1 MNKKV
6 HMILIFTALI
16 LVCLPSF
23 AWEKIITIPYFST
36 PAGFSYYMG
45 PAAAKMIFESP
56 LINSDPGYVVKTQDE
71 LWSFINTHND
81 PAWTAIYPGNHTDPI
96 AMRECLK
103 EYDTRAGFTYV
114 IFDTSLYSAEI
125 SQKIVFTLDHYSV
138 PPAVPIDGGL
148 NWVAVFGVQ
157 TDVDPSSGPY
167 TIDYFIINDPR
178 DPILGNN
185 RYIGYTAWE
194 NSGAASVFKHITTP
208 NPYPDNMK
216 KLAICDPKPLE
227 PLKLKAP
234 ILEKRRLTL
243 LSPEEART
251 AALKLLTKYRLITKP
266 DFKSAQ
272 DRLKGSKPILV
283 KRNTGGI
290 KSDYYIVPLV
300 DKRTISNKM
309 IYGAILID
317 AYSGAFL
324 EASCAQ
330 KPFPYSYLDL
340 PQSQARN
347 MFIKK
352 IQEQEGI
359 LEKDIQAEI
368 PTLIWE
374 PGLSVNPYFP
384 VWETSTTIRGITTVR
399 HLDFDNNISP
409 LFHKKAAN
417 K

>member
-1 MNKKV
+1 
-6 HMILIFTALI
+6 
-16 LVCLPSF
+16 
-23 AWEKIITIPYFST
+23 
-36 PAGFSYYMG
+36 
-45 PAAAKMIFESP
+45 
-56 LINSDPGYVVKTQDE
+56 
-71 LWSFINTHND
+71 
-81 PAWTAIYPGNHTDPI
+81 
-96 AMRECLK
+96 
-103 EYDTRAGFTYV
+103 
-114 IFDTSLYSAEI
+114 
-125 SQKIVFTLDHYSV
+125 
-138 PPAVPIDGGL
+138 
-148 NWVAVFGVQ
+148 
-157 TDVDPSSGPY
+157 
-167 TIDYFIINDPR
+167 
-178 DPILGNN
+178 
-185 RYIGYTAWE
+185 
-194 NSGAASVFKHITTP
+194 
-208 NPYPDNMK
+208 
-216 KLAICDPKPLE
+216 
-227 PLKLKAP
+227 
-234 ILEKRRLTL
+234 
-243 LSPEEART
+243 
-251 AALKLLTKYRLITKP
+251 
-266 DFKSAQ
+266 
-272 DRLKGSKPILV
+272 
-283 KRNTGGI
+283 
-290 KSDYYIVPLV
+290 VPLV